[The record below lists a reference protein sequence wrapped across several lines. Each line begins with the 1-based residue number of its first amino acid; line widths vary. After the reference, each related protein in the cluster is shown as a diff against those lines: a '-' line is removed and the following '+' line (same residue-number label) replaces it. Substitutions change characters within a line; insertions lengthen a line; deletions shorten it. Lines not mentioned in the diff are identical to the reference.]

1 MNDHRPVAVVTGG
14 SRGIGR
20 EIVLDLAR
28 GGYDVAF
35 CYNSDSAAAQEVV
48 AAATGGSVLPI
59 RADVRDEQQVDE
71 FLEAAEAKFG
81 SPDCVIT
88 SAGVTD
94 DQSLVSMSSESWHRV
109 IDTNLTGVFNVCRRA
124 AFGMVKQRS
133 GAIVTIASVSGVYG
147 NPGQTNYSA
156 AKAGTVGFTKSLA
169 KEVGRFGVRVNAVV
183 PGYIDSDMTG
193 HLTGPKR
200 AALEKSIALRRF
212 GEPADVADLVGFLVS
227 DRARY
232 ITGAVLHVDG
242 GITL

>member
-71 FLEAAEAKFG
+71 FLEAAEAEFG

-109 IDTNLTGVFNVCRRA
+109 VDTNLTGVFNVCRRA

>member
-20 EIVLDLAR
+20 EIVLNLAR

-35 CYNSDSAAAQEVV
+35 CYNSDSTAAQEVV
-48 AAATGGSVLPI
+48 AASTGGSVLPI

>member
-35 CYNSDSAAAQEVV
+35 CYNSDSTAAQEVV

-109 IDTNLTGVFNVCRRA
+109 VDTNLTGVFNVCRRA